1 MTISLN
7 DKVIK
12 KSGVSLGEVLL
23 MIAIQNNVDF
33 NAAES
38 ELKKKGLISTSYD
51 RETHLPVG
59 LFVTSTGNNVVN
71 NIILDSDKSVG
82 TDD

>member
-12 KSGVSLGEVLL
+12 KSGLSLGEVLL

-33 NAAES
+33 HVAEN
-38 ELKKKGLISTSYD
+38 ELKKKGYD
-51 RETHLPVG
+51 TLVIKE
-59 LFVTSTGNNVVN
+59 
-71 NIILDSDKSVG
+71 
-82 TDD
+82 

>member
-12 KSGVSLGEVLL
+12 KSGLSIGEVLL

-33 NAAES
+33 EEAEK
-38 ELKKKGLISTSYD
+38 ELTPKD
-51 RETHLPVG
+51 
-59 LFVTSTGNNVVN
+59 
-71 NIILDSDKSVG
+71 
-82 TDD
+82 

>member
-38 ELKKKGLISTSYD
+38 ELKKKGLVMIGKHIFLWDY
-51 RETHLPVG
+51 L
-59 LFVTSTGNNVVN
+59 
-71 NIILDSDKSVG
+71 
-82 TDD
+82 

>member
-51 RETHLPVG
+51 RETHPPVG
-59 LFVTSTGNNVVN
+59 VICNFYG
-71 NIILDSDKSVG
+71 K
-82 TDD
+82 